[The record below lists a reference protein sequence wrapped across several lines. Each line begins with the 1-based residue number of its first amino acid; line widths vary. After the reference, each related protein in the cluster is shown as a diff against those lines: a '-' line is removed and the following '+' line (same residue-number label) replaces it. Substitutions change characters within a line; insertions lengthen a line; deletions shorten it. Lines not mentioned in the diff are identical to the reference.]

1 MAVCNKRGINTV
13 STEFKQDSPD
23 DEDILCINLMQPD
36 DTHNNDKWITNL
48 EILSKKVPFR
58 IDTGAKCNT
67 LTLDNYQ
74 SLGHTGELQCSSVV
88 LRSYSNHRLKPV
100 AAVNLQISSPK
111 AKVNAVFEILDIAQE
126 NVLSGTI
133 AEALGLIARLDL
145 LGSAGAGGSTECVPA
160 GLDDFPELSRTTG
173 TLPGKYTIKLEPN
186 ARGVVHPVRRQPAAL
201 REKIIEKLHEMEKDG
216 YITKVEQ
223 PTEWVSSMVAAVRNG
238 KVRICI
244 DPSDLNKVIK
254 REHHPMRT
262 VEEVVSMIP
271 GAKVFSVLDAK
282 SGFLQIELDE
292 PSSFLTTFNTPIGR
306 FRWLRLPFGI
316 KYAPE
321 IFQRIMDQ
329 MLEGVPGAISVM
341 DDILIAAPTIQQHD
355 AILCTVVER
364 AARYNLKLN
373 FNKCHIRQSSVP
385 YVGHMITADG
395 LRPDPAKVDAVRRMP
410 PPSDKEGVHRF

>member
-1 MAVCNKRGINTV
+1 MKIVGDEDSQVSSVSVRPKYNLQSKKMPSKASSTYRKPASATTKTCTKCGKDAQHKWNQGQCPAKGWVAVCNKRGVNTV
-13 STEFKQDSPD
+13 STEFKQDPPD

-36 DTHNNDKWITNL
+36 NTHNNDKWITNL
-48 EILSKKVPFR
+48 EILSKKVSSR

-74 SLGHTGELQCSSVV
+74 SLGHTSELQCSGVV
-88 LRSYSNHRLKPV
+88 LRSYSNHRLKPL
-100 AAVNLQISSPK
+100 AAVNLQISSSK

-126 NVLSGTI
+126 NVLSGTT
-133 AEALGLIARLDL
+133 AEALGLIACLDL

-306 FRWLRLPFGI
+306 FRWLRLPFGVRTRDFPA
-316 KYAPE
+316 YHGP
-321 IFQRIMDQ
+321 
-329 MLEGVPGAISVM
+329 
-341 DDILIAAPTIQQHD
+341 D
-355 AILCTVVER
+355 ARGC
-364 AARYNLKLN
+364 AWS
-373 FNKCHIRQSSVP
+373 H
-385 YVGHMITADG
+385 
-395 LRPDPAKVDAVRRMP
+395 
-410 PPSDKEGVHRF
+410 

>member
-1 MAVCNKRGINTV
+1 MEPRQV
-13 STEFKQDSPD
+13 SSE
-23 DEDILCINLMQPD
+23 
-36 DTHNNDKWITNL
+36 
-48 EILSKKVPFR
+48 
-58 IDTGAKCNT
+58 
-67 LTLDNYQ
+67 
-74 SLGHTGELQCSSVV
+74 SLGGCVQQAWCQHCVGADRT
-88 LRSYSNHRLKPV
+88 P
-100 AAVNLQISSPK
+100 
-111 AKVNAVFEILDIAQE
+111 
-126 NVLSGTI
+126 
-133 AEALGLIARLDL
+133 
-145 LGSAGAGGSTECVPA
+145 GAGGSTECVPA

-201 REKIIEKLHEMEKDG
+201 REKIIEKLHEMENDG

-316 KYAPE
+316 KCAPE

-341 DDILIAAPTIQQHD
+341 DDILIAAPTIQEHD
-355 AILCTVVER
+355 AILRRVVETRQLLAPTAYDPQKVKRLLDQTKDTQKYHHDHKR
-364 AARYNLKLN
+364 AGKPRVDLKPGEEVRMQP
-373 FNKCHIRQSSVP
+373 FPGSHTWTPAVVVRQHSAPRSFVVSSGDKQYRRTSQHLRHSTP
-385 YVGHMITADG
+385 TANCSWH
-395 LRPDPAKVDAVRRMP
+395 RTQKEPWTEP
-410 PPSDKEGVHRF
+410 P